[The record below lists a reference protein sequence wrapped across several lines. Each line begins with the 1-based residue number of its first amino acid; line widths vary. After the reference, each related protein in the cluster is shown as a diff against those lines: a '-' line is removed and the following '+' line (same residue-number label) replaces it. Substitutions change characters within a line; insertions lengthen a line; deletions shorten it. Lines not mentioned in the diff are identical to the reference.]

1 MSSPTEQYTE
11 SLRKSQEAV
20 LDAMQAWTK
29 SAQNAFSVP
38 AAGFAGQPNPDQVID
53 QVFDFAEQMLA
64 VQRQFAKNMAAVA
77 KTDQSK
83 P

>member
-11 SLRKSQEAV
+11 SLKKSQQAV
-20 LDAMQAWTK
+20 LDAIEAWTK
-29 SAQNAFSVP
+29 SAQSAFSVP
-38 AAGFAGQPNPDQVID
+38 AAGLPGQQNPDQVID

-77 KTDQSK
+77 ATNQSK

>member
-38 AAGFAGQPNPDQVID
+38 ADGY
-53 QVFDFAEQMLA
+53 A
-64 VQRQFAKNMAAVA
+64 VSR
-77 KTDQSK
+77 T
-83 P
+83 PIR